1 MAAASIIQP
10 DHTLEE
16 RIYDLQKRDSA
27 VRVRQILEEA
37 TQLLGKGRH
46 IEASALVDKA
56 EAMSSSASVSESDRT
71 DASAG
76 CCDPN
81 AAKMKKLAAKL
92 VADIGNG
99 LAKVLVG
106 AIEDLEQHITGE
118 TRSLTSAFSQRLDKI
133 QAAIEGLQPIAERLE
148 LVVQA
153 GAAADAK
160 YAQLAAATASLQQA
174 DSRHDAE
181 IGALRSQFEGLAA
194 FSRDRTNEIC
204 QRIEEQER
212 LISTANSATSELT
225 ARIAASAERLE
236 RQASAIRALHQAHEE
251 RATALGQV
259 ADVLA
264 RMRPTAEI
272 PQTIAAI

>member
-10 DHTLEE
+10 DHSLEE
-16 RIYDLQKRDSA
+16 RVYDLQKRDSS
-27 VRVRQILEEA
+27 VLVRQILEEA
-37 TQLLGKGRH
+37 THLLGEGRH
-46 IEASALVDKA
+46 VEASALVDKA
-56 EAMSSSASVSESDRT
+56 EAMSSASVRESDRT
-71 DASAG
+71 DTAAG
-76 CCDPN
+76 CVDPN

-118 TRSLTSAFSQRLDKI
+118 TRSLTSAFSHRFDKI
-133 QAAIEGLQPIAERLE
+133 EAAIECLQPIAERLE
-148 LVVQA
+148 LVVQS
-153 GAAADAK
+153 GAVADAK
-160 YAQLAAATASLQQA
+160 YAQLAAATASLQEA

-181 IGALRSQFEGLAA
+181 IGALRNQFEGLAA

-212 LISTANSATSELT
+212 LIATANSATSELT

-259 ADVLA
+259 AEVLG
-264 RMRPTAEI
+264 RMRTTAEI